1 METLFVSKEAQLK
14 RRENTLFLSVNGM
27 SRPYPVEKIR
37 HIVMLSESKMNSKLL
52 CLCGSHGIRIS
63 VFDYYGYFKGAFEPV
78 DQSPSGRVKL
88 AQSKCILDN
97 VEKMVIAREIVR
109 GAGHNMRA
117 NLLYYLYRGIDGLD
131 KHVRQMARQ
140 MDKIA
145 KTNDCD
151 ELMGVEGNLHQIYY
165 DGWKLIDPGL
175 DFGKRVRRPPN
186 NPINC
191 LISFLNQMTYTVVR
205 HEIFKTHLDQ
215 SLSWLHSPSSG
226 RASLSLDLA
235 ELFKPVFTDAL
246 IFKMTRKGMIRENWF
261 DQKGGVCL
269 LTETGRQHVAMQFS
283 TRLEELLQGRTYRE
297 WVYKEA
303 LNLERHL
310 MGIYEYESF
319 KRRA

>member
-1 METLFVSKEAQLK
+1 METLFVSKEAKLK

-63 VFDYYGYFKGAFEPV
+63 VFDYYGYFKGAFEPI
-78 DQSPSGRVKL
+78 DQSPSGQVKL
-88 AQSKCILDN
+88 AQSKSILN
-97 VEKMVIAREIVR
+97 NAEKMVIAREIVR

-117 NLLYYLYRGIDGLD
+117 NLLYYRYRGLDSLD
-131 KHVRQMARQ
+131 KPLKQMAGQ

-145 KTNDCD
+145 KTSACD

-165 DGWKLIDPGL
+165 GGWKLIDPRL
-175 DFGKRVRRPPN
+175 NFGKRVRRPPN

-246 IFKMTRKGMIRENWF
+246 IFKMTRKEMIRENWF
-261 DQKGGVCL
+261 DQKEGVCL

-303 LNLERHL
+303 LNLERHV

-319 KRRA
+319 KRRI